1 MRIYTASQEKTKNL
15 FRMQNVGGNNKIFDK
30 DLKSISQMP
39 FSLCPGLQQLHCED
53 FVPKR
58 RPKIIVPD
66 PAVPEPAGI
75 LLPRNVLVNRAS
87 H

>member
-1 MRIYTASQEKTKNL
+1 
-15 FRMQNVGGNNKIFDK
+15 
-30 DLKSISQMP
+30 MP